1 MDILSNAI
9 SIIKNGYQYHKHSV
23 QVPNSKLCQNCL
35 ATLYNLGYLQQFTI
49 KDKKTIIVLL
59 KYNNNKPSLRNLVRI
74 STPGPRMYFKSKK
87 LKTLFRNKD
96 NGFVLLSTSKGILTN
111 EEARLFNVGGELLL
125 RVN

>member
-9 SIIKNGYQYHKHSV
+9 SIIKNGYQHHKQSV
-23 QVPNSKLCQNCL
+23 KVPNSKLCQNCL
-35 ATLYNLGYLQQFTI
+35 ITLYNLGYLQHFII

-59 KYNNNKPSLRNLVRI
+59 KYNNNRPSMRNLVRI
-74 STPGPRMYFKSKK
+74 STPGHRMYFKSKK
-87 LKTLFRNKD
+87 LKMLSKNKD
-96 NGFVLLSTSKGILTN
+96 NGFLLLSTSKGILTD